1 MLTLQEIIDSI
12 EILPTEDREQ
22 LFELLRQR
30 RIEDRR
36 SEILAN
42 AQELMQA
49 LNAGTAKIGSVED
62 LIADLLGDDNEGC
75 LE

>member
-49 LNAGTAKIGSVED
+49 FKAGTAKIGSVED